1 MREVGVGARGQTPRS
16 PLPTHGG
23 LHALLS
29 PASPSERV
37 VPLVR
42 HVGARGNTTVYEWR
56 TGLQP
61 LRVERPELQEQPEQP
76 KDDAVQPGLG
86 GPCRAGFG
94 CLSLDFWGDPS
105 SFSPQID
112 WGDFTL
118 EPSAGADGAA
128 ADGGAPGEEIDWG
141 ITLEPSPQVCD
152 CVVPGAGDQ
161 AGDMGVSRALP
172 SHRVPFFFAAGRHHR
187 LGRWGK

>member
-1 MREVGVGARGQTPRS
+1 MREVGVGAQGQTPTS
-16 PLPTHGG
+16 PLPTCGG
-23 LHALLS
+23 PHALLS
-29 PASPSERV
+29 PASPSEHV

-76 KDDAVQPGLG
+76 KDDTVRPGLG
-86 GPCRAGFG
+86 GPCWSEFG
-94 CLSLDFWGDPS
+94 CLSLDFKGEPL

-118 EPSAGADGAA
+118 ETSAGGDGAA

-141 ITLEPSPQVCD
+141 ITLEPDPQVCD
-152 CVVPGAGDQ
+152 RIVPGAGDR
-161 AGDMGVSRALP
+161 AGDLGVSQAPP
-172 SHRVPFFFAAGRHHR
+172 SHRVPFSFAAG
-187 LGRWGK
+187 